1 MEAKIEETNE
11 ESQLKEAAN
20 QKISFEKV
28 ATLSMAVLNF
38 VQGTKKQYWDHA
50 NIVAGLVDG
59 VVPEEMERFLTKSA
73 DSLRKE
79 LTLKPDGVPTDLVR
93 TMIVIPAEP
102 GEASQARVMRVI
114 EEMGKLGYKIF
125 VYPEGK
131 VHIVDRINDQ
141 SPGYK
146 YFGIKFVRD
155 DDPAIYSL
163 QLVQPNVFRVK
174 AGFDVDVVTGECT
187 VTHGEDVHLHYV
199 QMKDLQDVVEN
210 DRLWAI
216 KDNYEPVG
224 GITLNVESLIED
236 DSKTV
241 ALGMR
246 SGSIS
251 TAAIRGD
258 GQLVV
263 DRYDSDDDSD
273 RLFGNDVT
281 SLVIVSTDNK
291 LKVLSCLMEMRENE
305 PYPGDDDERLLALIR
320 DRFESYYQFKKWLEA
335 NNIPFERK
343 FDPWA

>member
-1 MEAKIEETNE
+1 MEAKIEETIE
-11 ESQLKEAAN
+11 DSQLREAADP
-20 QKISFEKV
+20 KISFEKV

-79 LTLKPDGVPTDLVR
+79 LTLKPNGVPTDLVR
-93 TMIVIPAEP
+93 TTIVIPPEP
-102 GEASQARVMRVI
+102 SEAPQTRVMNVI
-114 EEMGKLGYKIF
+114 EEMGRLGYKIF

-141 SPGYK
+141 FPGFK
-146 YFGIKFVRD
+146 YVGIKFVRD

-174 AGFDVDVVTGECT
+174 AGFDVDVVTGKCT

-210 DRLWAI
+210 DRLWAVT
-216 KDNYEPVG
+216 DNCERVG
-224 GITLNVESLIED
+224 GITLNVESRIED
-236 DSKTV
+236 ASKTV
-241 ALGMR
+241 TLGMR

-258 GQLVV
+258 GHLVV

-273 RLFGNDVT
+273 RWFGNDVA
-281 SLVIVSTDNK
+281 SLVIVSADDK
-291 LKVLSCLMEMRENE
+291 PKVLSCLMEMRENK
-305 PYPGDDDERLLALIR
+305 PYPGDEDELLLVLMR
-320 DRFESYYQFKKWLEA
+320 DRFESYYQFKRWLEE
-335 NNIPFERK
+335 NRIPFESK